1 MVTKERIEELMSE
14 SIGSEHWYRR
24 EPFTGF
30 VYTDGVMTIQNEL
43 NMFWFVDM
51 VVSYIPTVIKDF
63 KKSEETFYTVVLKVE
78 ADHRAY
84 FEISREIYD
93 ENGDYQDFIVAK
105 QDIEYTDLPEC
116 EMKFF
121 LELAEYNPTTFCLL
135 CPSEH

>member
-1 MVTKERIEELMSE
+1 MVTKEKIEELMSQ
-14 SIGSEHWYRR
+14 SIGTEHWYRR

-30 VYTDGVMTIQNEL
+30 VYTDGVMAIQQEL

-51 VVSYIPTVIKDF
+51 VVLYIPTVIKDYY
-63 KKSEETFYTVVLKVE
+63 KTQETFYTVELKVQ
-78 ADHRAY
+78 ADHTAR
-84 FEISREIYD
+84 FTISRELFDD
-93 ENGDYQDFIVAK
+93 EGNYIDWNIAK

-121 LELAEYNPTTFCLL
+121 LELADGNPTTFCLL